1 MKHVKITHETHQ
13 SVVSVQLLVLEHVAE
28 DGRGCS
34 GSFLTPGAKSEGQQR
49 VREDRRKY
57 QSSRDELHHKHVP
70 QCEGK
75 VITDM

>member
-34 GSFLTPGAKSEGQQR
+34 GSFLTPGAKREGQQR
-49 VREDRRKY
+49 VREDRRTNETEIPE
-57 QSSRDELHHKHVP
+57 QQGRASSQTCPAV
-70 QCEGK
+70 
-75 VITDM
+75 

>member
-13 SVVSVQLLVLEHVAE
+13 SVVSVQLLVLEHVAK

-49 VREDRRKY
+49 VREDRRTNEAEIPE
-57 QSSRDELHHKHVP
+57 QQGRASSQTCPAV
-70 QCEGK
+70 
-75 VITDM
+75 

>member
-49 VREDRRKY
+49 VREDRRTNEVEIPE
-57 QSSRDELHHKHVP
+57 QQGRASSQTCPAV
-70 QCEGK
+70 
-75 VITDM
+75 